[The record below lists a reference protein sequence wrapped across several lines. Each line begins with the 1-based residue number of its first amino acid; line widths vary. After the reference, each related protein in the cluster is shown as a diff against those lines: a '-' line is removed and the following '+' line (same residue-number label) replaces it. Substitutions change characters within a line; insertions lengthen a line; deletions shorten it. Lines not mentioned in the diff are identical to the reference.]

1 MNKTKKMKYWLL
13 IVLIAVVQSVSAQQ
27 YHDAAAFD
35 AYGNVKWIL
44 TDVGLLYFNED
55 GRLDKSKSTALS
67 DYEKYQIERDVTGY
81 VKQITT
87 DFETIH
93 FAYDAEH
100 KLTKKTVRGSGKYS
114 TTYERDT
121 ENKYQ
126 TEVTRMLS
134 GRQEN
139 TAIKFRIYDDGENW
153 ICKSVKEGGESKKEK
168 RVVGYR
174 FDMSNYVIEDASKA
188 MSLIDILDNPGMLQI
203 DIFKY
208 KARELNKMLTAKG
221 IKGGISYKEFY
232 KTKDYHGMPIDPSI
246 LASSSKEFPIYY
258 KCYVHPFTRH
268 KSSTYT
274 LTLMVDELLA
284 KNLPLKVIARFG
296 TYGMS
301 QQVREEYGVSFKYN
315 SYPCEVINQIKWI
328 TNKGEK
334 RDVSQL
340 EIGMYKS
347 EEEILPR

>member
-1 MNKTKKMKYWLL
+1 MNKMKRMKYWLL
-13 IVLIAVVQSVSAQQ
+13 LALIATVQSVFAHQ

-35 AYGNVKWIL
+35 AYGNVKWVL

-67 DYEKYQIERDVTGY
+67 DYEKYQIERDATGY
-81 VKQITT
+81 VKKITT
-87 DFETIH
+87 DFETMY
-93 FAYDAEH
+93 FTYDAEH
-100 KLTKKTVRGSGKYS
+100 KLTKKTVRGSSNYS
-114 TTYERDT
+114 TTYERDA

-139 TAIKFRIYDDGENW
+139 TAIKFRTYDDGENW
-153 ICKSVKEGGESKKEK
+153 ICKSVKEGGESKIEK
-168 RVVGYR
+168 RVVGYW
-174 FDMSNYVIEDASKA
+174 FDMSNYKIEDASKA
-188 MSLIDILDNPGMLQI
+188 MSLIDILDNPGMLQV

-208 KARELNKMLTAKG
+208 KARELNKMLMAKG

-232 KTKDYHGMPIDPSI
+232 KIKNYHGMFLNPSV
-246 LASSSKEFPIYY
+246 LALSSKEFPRWY
-258 KCYVHPFTRH
+258 KCYVDPSLNQR
-268 KSSTYT
+268 SSTYT

-284 KNLPLKVIARFG
+284 KKLSLKVIARFG

-315 SYPCEVINQIKWI
+315 SYPCEVINQIRWI
-328 TNKGEK
+328 PNKGEK
-334 RDVSQL
+334 LNAGQL